1 MPFKK
6 TTFQFRKLQQQAF
19 KTSVCAFMMLPC
31 IGYAASDK
39 DTGKGLHFY
48 HQDWEVACD
57 NTRTCRAAGY
67 QSDEGNSDSFPISV
81 LFTRKAGIGQ
91 LVSGEVKLGTT
102 DYVDDQ
108 PMPQSVQLSIN
119 NTAYGKVTLDS
130 GLSGTL
136 SASQI
141 QALIAA
147 LAGHTVIEFQSG
159 QDTWNLS
166 GQGAAAVLLKM
177 DDVQGRVGTTGALL
191 RKGKKNEGSVLPAVA
206 KPVVRWVKPDSKA
219 QANPALQQAIK
230 AVDLQQLQQQ
240 LVKQQQALQQRL
252 QASKESYSADEC
264 PVLTENDDYA
274 KFELTVEP
282 LNSHQLLASGLC
294 WRGAYNEGYG
304 YWVINAHKPYQP
316 KLVTASASDYAD
328 GVITSDQKGRG
339 LGDCWSHE
347 AWTWNGQQFIHTHES
362 TTGMCRLIELGG
374 AWELPTRVST
384 VKK

>member
-1 MPFKK
+1 MPLKK
-6 TTFQFRKLQQQAF
+6 RTFQFRKLQQQSL
-19 KTSVCAFMMLPC
+19 KSTVCALIMLPC
-31 IGYAASDK
+31 IGYAATEI

-67 QSDEGNSDSFPISV
+67 QSDEGDSNSFPISV
-81 LFTRKAGIGQ
+81 LFTRKAGVGQ

-119 NTAYGKVTLDS
+119 HTAYGKVTLDS
-130 GLSGTL
+130 GLSGSL
-136 SASQI
+136 SGQQV
-141 QALIAA
+141 QAMIAA
-147 LAGHTVIEFQSG
+147 LAGHTVIQFKSG

-177 DDVQGRVGTTGALL
+177 DDVQRRVGTTGALL
-191 RKGKKNEGSVLPAVA
+191 RKGKKSENSVLPALA
-206 KPVVRWVKPDSKA
+206 KPVVKWVKPDSKL

-230 AVDLQQLQQQ
+230 AVDLQQLQQ
-240 LVKQQQALQQRL
+240 LVKQQHALQQRL
-252 QASKESYSADEC
+252 EASKESYSVDEC
-264 PVLTENDDYA
+264 PVLTENDEYA

-282 LNSHQLLASGLC
+282 LNPHQLLASGLC

-347 AWTWNGQQFIHTHES
+347 QWTWNGQQFIQTHEF

-374 AWELPTRVST
+374 AWELPTRVAM

>member
-1 MPFKK
+1 
-6 TTFQFRKLQQQAF
+6 
-19 KTSVCAFMMLPC
+19 MLPC
-31 IGYAASDK
+31 IGYAATDK

-48 HQDWEVACD
+48 HQDWEVVCD

-67 QSDEGNSDSFPISV
+67 QPDEGNSDGFPVSV
-81 LFTRKAGIGQ
+81 LFTRQAGAGQ
-91 LVSGEVKLGTT
+91 PVSGEVMLGNTE
-102 DYVDDQ
+102 YVEGQ

-119 NTAYGKVTLDS
+119 NTSYGKVTLDS

-166 GQGAAAVLLKM
+166 RQGAAAVLLKM
-177 DDVQGRVGTTGALL
+177 DDVQGRIGTTGALL
-191 RKGKKNEGSVLPAVA
+191 RQGKKSERNVLPALA
-206 KPVVRWVKPDSKA
+206 RPVVKWVKPDRKL
-219 QANPALQQAIK
+219 QANPVLQHAIK
-230 AVDLQQLQQQ
+230 AVDIQQLQQQ

-264 PVLTENDDYA
+264 PVLTEGDEYA
-274 KFELTVEP
+274 TFELTVEP
-282 LNSHQLLASGLC
+282 LNTHQLLASGLC

-304 YWVINAHKPYQP
+304 YWVINAQKPYQP

-328 GVITSDQKGRG
+328 GVIISDQKGRG

-347 AWTWNGQQFIHTHES
+347 AWTWNGQQFIHTNEA

-374 AWELPTRVST
+374 AWELPTQVAT